1 MERTVETIIRM
12 ALDEDVAHG
21 DGTTLST
28 VPLGSRCHTSLIAK
42 SDGILSGI
50 TVFRCAFELV
60 GSDVEKWEALD
71 DGASFK
77 AGDRIAY
84 FEGRTRG
91 VLTAERVAM
100 NFLQHLS
107 GVATTTHNFVE
118 AVGDLPARIA
128 DTRKTTPMLR
138 VLEKAA
144 VRHGGGVNHRFNLAD
159 GILIKENHIIA
170 AGGIT
175 EAIHGARGRAHH
187 LQRVEIE
194 VETLEELD
202 LALSA
207 GADAILL
214 DNMDN
219 DTLRKAV
226 AKVAGKDILLEA
238 SGNMTLDR
246 VRGVAETGVN
256 LISVG
261 ALTHSSPAVDIS
273 LLIENV

>member
-1 MERTVETIIRM
+1 MERAVETLIRM

-42 SDGILSGI
+42 SDGVLSGI
-50 TVFRCAFELV
+50 QVFRRAFEML
-60 GSDVEKWEALD
+60 GAEMDKWESME
-71 DGASFK
+71 DGGGFK

-107 GVATTTHNFVE
+107 GVATVTREFVD
-118 AVGDLPARIA
+118 AVGDLPTRIS
-128 DTRKTTPMLR
+128 DTRKTTPLLR
-138 VLEKAA
+138 MLEKAA

-170 AGGIT
+170 AGGIA
-175 EAIHGARGRAHH
+175 EAINGARMRAHH

-202 LALSA
+202 QALEA

-219 DTLRKAV
+219 DTLREAV
-226 AKVAGKDILLEA
+226 ARVDGRDILLEA
-238 SGNMTLDR
+238 SGNMSLDR

-261 ALTHSSPAVDIS
+261 ALTHSAAAVDIS